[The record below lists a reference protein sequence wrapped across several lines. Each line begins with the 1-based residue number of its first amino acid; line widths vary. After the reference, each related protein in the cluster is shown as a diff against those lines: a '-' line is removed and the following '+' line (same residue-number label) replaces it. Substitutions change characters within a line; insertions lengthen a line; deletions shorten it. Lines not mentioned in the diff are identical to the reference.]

1 MDFFCSKMS
10 SENEEKIL
18 FRNFHEGVSD
28 KRENL
33 RYKLAEVNEK
43 IDEID
48 KKLAM
53 IERDL
58 QEKV

>member
-1 MDFFCSKMS
+1 
-10 SENEEKIL
+10 
-18 FRNFHEGVSD
+18 VSD